1 VDGPTDKSY
10 GIHVAKLAKMPK
22 NIINRADQILEELE
36 KNHGKNIIK
45 PQTIDLFNYMESLE
59 TIDSQEDKYQSII
72 DQIKDLDILDITPI
86 SALNILNDIIE
97 EVKKKA

>member
-1 VDGPTDKSY
+1 
-10 GIHVAKLAKMPK
+10 
-22 NIINRADQILEELE
+22 
-36 KNHGKNIIK
+36 
-45 PQTIDLFNYMESLE
+45 MESLE
-59 TIDSQEDKYQSII
+59 TIDNQEDKYQSII